1 VTWTSADVL
10 TLLATHPFTSS
21 LPDGVVA
28 RLAESA
34 RIVQV
39 GAGEVVVREGEPG
52 EDAYLVVG
60 GRLVATVD
68 GTVVGEIG
76 RNETF
81 GEMALLTG
89 ERRTATITVRRAT
102 TMVRI
107 GASDFAQLLAEHPQ
121 AHRALATQLV
131 QRLDRSQRGRLDC
144 GEPALIGV
152 TGARPATVGA
162 LAADLAEALRR
173 SGTRA
178 DAMPVTDGLD
188 LARIELDGPIALVHG
203 TPAELDAHR
212 EELDRVLVVVDVAT
226 ERPASSMPTLFDGT
240 TTELVLAHPAS
251 CSLPAATTA
260 WLRSTSVSDHH
271 HIRVGRA
278 DDMDRLVRRLMGR
291 EYVLV
296 LGGGGAR
303 GLAHLGT
310 YRALVEAGVPIDAVA
325 GVSAG
330 SLFAAGIAMD
340 RSPDEAEE
348 TSLELLVDAGSL
360 VDLTIPAVALSSG
373 RRITE
378 RIQHAFGADTEMEDL
393 WRPMFCV
400 SADLT
405 TLAPVVH
412 RTGPLWRAIRATV
425 GVPGVFPPLVEGEAV
440 LVDGGVID
448 NLPVQR
454 ARRLYPRATIIA
466 SDVGRRHEQLR
477 HDLPDDGIVPGW
489 RSAWSQVMR
498 RRRTPGLVT
507 LLYRLT
513 ALGSGGDPN
522 ARGDIHIEHRLD
534 GIGMFDFPKAR
545 PAIRAG
551 YEQTVA
557 VLATAGWSAGFQ
569 DTRS

>member
-1 VTWTSADVL
+1 VRAGRAGDIE
-10 TLLATHPFTSS
+10 
-21 LPDGVVA
+21 
-28 RLAESA
+28 RLA
-34 RIVQV
+34 
-39 GAGEVVVREGEPG
+39 
-52 EDAYLVVG
+52 
-60 GRLVATVD
+60 
-68 GTVVGEIG
+68 
-76 RNETF
+76 
-81 GEMALLTG
+81 
-89 ERRTATITVRRAT
+89 
-102 TMVRI
+102 
-107 GASDFAQLLAEHPQ
+107 
-121 AHRALATQLV
+121 
-131 QRLDRSQRGRLDC
+131 
-144 GEPALIGV
+144 
-152 TGARPATVGA
+152 
-162 LAADLAEALRR
+162 
-173 SGTRA
+173 
-178 DAMPVTDGLD
+178 
-188 LARIELDGPIALVHG
+188 
-203 TPAELDAHR
+203 
-212 EELDRVLVVVDVAT
+212 
-226 ERPASSMPTLFDGT
+226 
-240 TTELVLAHPAS
+240 
-251 CSLPAATTA
+251 
-260 WLRSTSVSDHH
+260 
-271 HIRVGRA
+271 
-278 DDMDRLVRRLMGR
+278 RRLLGR

-310 YRALVEAGVPIDAVA
+310 YRALVEAGIPIDVVA

-348 TSLELLVDAGSL
+348 LSLELLVDAGSL
-360 VDLTIPAVALSSG
+360 VDLTIPTVALSSG

-378 RIQHAFGADTEMEDL
+378 RIQHAFGPETDMEDL

-405 TLAPVVH
+405 TLTAVVH

-477 HDLPDDGIVPGW
+477 HNLPDDGIVPGW
-489 RSAWSQVMR
+489 RSAWHRVVR
-498 RRRTPGLVT
+498 RHRTPGLVT

-513 ALGSGGDPN
+513 ALGSGGDPG

-551 YEQTVA
+551 YEQASA
-557 VLATAGWSAGFQ
+557 VLSATRLIS
-569 DTRS
+569 DTLTS

>member
-1 VTWTSADVL
+1 MVTQPPADIHVL
-10 TLLATHPFTSS
+10 LSGHPFTSW
-21 LPDGVVA
+21 LPENVVA

-34 RIVQV
+34 RILQA
-39 GAGEVVVREGEPG
+39 GAGEVVVREGDPG

-68 GTVVGEIG
+68 GEVVGEIG

-89 ERRTATITVRRAT
+89 ERRTATITVRRPS

-107 GASDFAQLLAEHPQ
+107 GAAEFADLLTEYPQ

-131 QRLDRSQRGRLDC
+131 QRLDRSQRGHRDG
-144 GEPALIGV
+144 GEPALIAVAGLS
-152 TGARPATVGA
+152 GEAAGG
-162 LAADLAEALRR
+162 LASDLAEAFRRAGLR
-173 SGTRA
+173 T
-178 DAMPVTDGLD
+178 DVMPVSEDLD
-188 LARIELDGPIALVHG
+188 LARIELAGAMAIVHG
-203 TPAELDAHR
+203 TLAEVHGHR
-212 EELDRVLVVVDVAT
+212 SSFDRLLVVADAAT
-226 ERPASSMPTLFDGT
+226 DRPTSLAPTPFDNT
-240 TTELVLAHPAS
+240 SAELVLVHPANQ
-251 CSLPAATTA
+251 SLPSRTTA
-260 WLRSTSVSDHH
+260 WLRATSVSDHH
-271 HIRVGRA
+271 HVRRGRA
-278 DDMDRLVRRLMGR
+278 DDTERLVRRLLGR

-303 GLAHLGT
+303 GLAHVGT
-310 YRALVEAGVPIDAVA
+310 YRALVEAGIPIDAVA

-340 RSPDEAEE
+340 RTPDEAEE
-348 TSLELLVDAGSL
+348 LSIELLVDAGSL
-360 VDLTIPAVALSSG
+360 VDLTIPTVALSSG

-378 RIQHAFGADTEMEDL
+378 RIQQAFGADTDMEDL
-393 WRPMFCV
+393 WRPMFTV
-400 SADLT
+400 SADLA

-412 RTGPLWRAIRATV
+412 RTGPLWRAIRASV

-466 SDVGRRHEQLR
+466 SDVARRHEQLR
-477 HDLPDDGIVPGW
+477 HNLPDDGIVSGW
-489 RSAWSQVMR
+489 RSAWYRVAR
-498 RRRTPGLVT
+498 RNRTAGLVS

-513 ALGSGGDPN
+513 ALGSGGDPG

-534 GIGMFDFPKAR
+534 GIGMFDFAKAR
-545 PAIRAG
+545 PTIRAG
-551 YEQTVA
+551 YEQASA
-557 VLATAGWSAGFQ
+557 VLAATSL
-569 DTRS
+569 SPNP